1 MANAL
6 CINVKLFDAIAEHG
20 CGVTLEQ
27 AHELLPAIPPSKRH
41 VCRART
47 EHRWRAYAAARGADD
62 HQLREGR
69 PATCR
74 SARTARQDRRHA
86 TQRNVR
92 LGHVTHM
99 RRMHSTRWGMC
110 RRGSGCLAI
119 RIACTQ
125 RPTASSSWP
134 RRYFSKGLAVAI
146 DAGGLR
152 AQEAAALA
160 SAMPV

>member
-27 AHELLPAIPPSKRH
+27 AHELLPAISPSKRH
-41 VCRART
+41 VCRAPT

-62 HQLREGR
+62 HLLRESQ
-69 PATCR
+69 PATR
-74 SARTARQDRRHA
+74 KSARTARQDRRHA

-99 RRMHSTRWGMC
+99 
-110 RRGSGCLAI
+110 
-119 RIACTQ
+119 
-125 RPTASSSWP
+125 
-134 RRYFSKGLAVAI
+134 
-146 DAGGLR
+146 
-152 AQEAAALA
+152 
-160 SAMPV
+160 